1 MARRVSSND
10 DYLTRVLKHIPS
22 EIVMAYVSIEGVLRT
37 TYAHKPKTLENALWI
52 LGGVLFFL
60 TPIWLKRVMHVRKPT
75 QLVLSTF
82 SFPVWLFAIGGPF
95 TTLSW
100 YEPALGALALPL
112 YTLIIPLITGK
123 RID

>member
-1 MARRVSSND
+1 MARKVSSHD

-52 LGGVLFFL
+52 LGGILLFL

-75 QLVLSTF
+75 QLVLSTL
-82 SFPVWLFAIGGPF
+82 SFPIWLFAIGGPF
-95 TTLSW
+95 TTQPW

-112 YTLIIPLITGK
+112 YTLVIPLITGK